1 MSLGPEWGFVARM
14 IRNDQDS
21 LTQLL
26 QLGLVVLVSV
36 GRTEVMGE
44 QEGGR
49 LTPQPPPI
57 TFLLLQG
64 SQESQESESPDTLR
78 NVTIGLGVALL
89 LVIVIFSTIIMCTQK
104 RCCSHHPLCLQPPL
118 SHHPR
123 YLGVEKPGA

>member
-1 MSLGPEWGFVARM
+1 MSLGPERGFVARM

-36 GRTEVMGE
+36 GGTEVIGE
-44 QEGGR
+44 QGGGR

-57 TFLLLQG
+57 TLLLLQG
-64 SQESQESESPDTLR
+64 SQDNQESESQDTLR

-89 LVIVIFSTIIMCTQK
+89 LAIVIFSTIIMCTQK
-104 RCCSHHPLCLQPPL
+104 RCCSHHPLCLKPPL
-118 SHHPR
+118 SYHPR
-123 YLGVEKPGA
+123 YLGVERPGT

>member
-1 MSLGPEWGFVARM
+1 MSLGPEPGFVARM

-36 GRTEVMGE
+36 GGTEVIGE
-44 QEGGR
+44 KGGGR

-57 TFLLLQG
+57 TLLLLQG
-64 SQESQESESPDTLR
+64 SQDSQESESQDTLR

-89 LVIVIFSTIIMCTQK
+89 LAIVIFSTIIMCTQK
-104 RCCSHHPLCLQPPL
+104 RCCSHHPLCLQPPP

-123 YLGVEKPGA
+123 DPKESLGI

>member
-1 MSLGPEWGFVARM
+1 MSLGPERGFVARM

-36 GRTEVMGE
+36 GGTEVIGE
-44 QEGGR
+44 KGGGR
-49 LTPQPPPI
+49 LTLQPPPI
-57 TFLLLQG
+57 TLLLLQG
-64 SQESQESESPDTLR
+64 SQDSQESESQDTLR

-89 LVIVIFSTIIMCTQK
+89 LAIVIFSTIIMCTQK
-104 RCCSHHPLCLQPPL
+104 RCCSHHPLCLQPPP

-123 YLGVEKPGA
+123 YLGVERPGA

>member
-1 MSLGPEWGFVARM
+1 MSLGPERGFVARM

-36 GRTEVMGE
+36 GGTEVIGE
-44 QEGGR
+44 KGGGR

-57 TFLLLQG
+57 TLLLLQG
-64 SQESQESESPDTLR
+64 SQDSQESESQDTLR

-89 LVIVIFSTIIMCTQK
+89 LAIVIFSMIIMCTQK
-104 RCCSHHPLCLQPPL
+104 RCCSHHPLCLQPPP

-123 YLGVEKPGA
+123 YLGVERPGA

>member
-1 MSLGPEWGFVARM
+1 
-14 IRNDQDS
+14 
-21 LTQLL
+21 
-26 QLGLVVLVSV
+26 
-36 GRTEVMGE
+36 MGE

-104 RCCSHHPLCLQPPL
+104 RCCSHHPLCLQLLPL
-118 SHHPR
+118 SPPKISR
-123 YLGVEKPGA
+123 GRETWGLGVRYICIQSPVTLYDPWVGHLPSQASVSSFAE